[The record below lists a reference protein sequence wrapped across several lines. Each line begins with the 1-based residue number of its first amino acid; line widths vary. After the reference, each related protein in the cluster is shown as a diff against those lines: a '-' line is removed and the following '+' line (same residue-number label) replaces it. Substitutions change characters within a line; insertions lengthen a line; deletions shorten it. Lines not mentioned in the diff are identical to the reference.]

1 MQSTLAGDDAGN
13 IIDSGAFPV
22 GRPLSPLRS
31 LTEGLLMSPR
41 LPLTSRWLSASP
53 HAIVVRVGAGVT
65 WAALWAVLSLPAAHA
80 ADMAEVTV
88 TLTTHQQ
95 GTAPPVTAIGLQ
107 ATGPAAETAPTR
119 ICLLVDTSAS
129 QAGPVLAQAVT
140 AARGFLEQTR
150 PTDTV
155 MLGAIDVAYA
165 PLHDQFEL
173 PASDALNAAMTT
185 LADRTPLGNTD
196 LLGGLQSAIEAISQ
210 EAGPAAIV
218 YLGDGPG
225 LTSLLPA
232 DFAATVAALRE
243 QRISFSAIT
252 IGPQVNWPCLAAL
265 AAGTGGTVLSP
276 APDQGPLQ
284 AGQTLAQQVTAPI
297 LWPDDSTLTL
307 TSTAKDASLG
317 MLPFQLPP
325 LRQDRESFVLLLGPM
340 APAAVEVTVEATP
353 TVDRPKAWPEATLTF
368 AIPQREAS
376 SDNAF
381 LEQLARNA
389 FDTGGIFLP
398 LLGREG
404 FDLAGQ
410 VIRDEASTLARLSRQ
425 AEASGAHAAA
435 ARLAAASLQRDPDN
449 ADAAII
455 QAAVS
460 KATAAP
466 IKPVAQVAQT
476 EERSAARR
484 PDTGSATLPRPQTD
498 DDRAA
503 AQAQE
508 ELREIENA
516 QRIRSQLLERETA
529 IGLRNARHLMAS
541 DPDAARIELK
551 NLQQQVRDAA
561 DLDEALRDRLE
572 RQIEISLRE
581 AIVRSQEKLERDL
594 AIERTRA
601 AARERA
607 RIAGELQ
614 RREDKFSQLAERFR
628 AIVAQES
635 SDGITKK
642 PDIYAPAGE
651 LTRDLA
657 TEMQLTAPPTRLSG
671 DLPITARTTA
681 AQASEL
687 AEILRYDNHNKALR
701 RSLQRGFMDTL
712 ALADDSAI
720 PYPDEPPVRYPDVAE
735 WRRISTLREKWKS
748 VNLAGDSPGEEN
760 IYKAL
765 RNTVDLDFT
774 NGVSLREFEA
784 ALEATLGV
792 PVKLDERVLAGELGL
807 DVNEPDAIR
816 GAYRGISGRSALRRL
831 LSNVFETP
839 LTYVVRDEVL
849 LITDKQYAADN
860 YLSVKVYPVGDLVIP
875 PGQPLNS
882 NGGASSGPGANFGN
896 QQNQGGG
903 LGGGGG
909 FQ

>member
-1 MQSTLAGDDAGN
+1 
-13 IIDSGAFPV
+13 
-22 GRPLSPLRS
+22 
-31 LTEGLLMSPR
+31 MSPR
-41 LPLTSRWLSASP
+41 PPLVSRWLSASS
-53 HAIVVRVGAGVT
+53 HALVVRGGAGVA
-65 WAALWAVLSLPAAHA
+65 WAALWAVLSLPAAQA

-88 TLTTHQQ
+88 TLTAHQQ
-95 GTAPPVTAIGLQ
+95 ETAPPVTAIGLQ
-107 ATGPAAETAPTR
+107 ATGPATETAPTR

-140 AARGFLEQTR
+140 AARGFVEQTR

-155 MLGAIDVAYA
+155 MLAAIDVAYA
-165 PLHDQFEL
+165 PLHDQFEP
-173 PASDALNAAMTT
+173 PASDALKSAMTM
-185 LADRTPLGNTD
+185 LAARTPLGNTD
-196 LLGGLQSAIEAISQ
+196 LLSGLQSAIEAVSQ

-225 LTSLLPA
+225 LTGMLPA
-232 DFAATVAALRE
+232 DFAAAVASLRE

-276 APDQGPLQ
+276 GPDQGPQQ
-284 AGQTLAQQVTAPI
+284 AGQSLAQQVTAPI
-297 LWPDDSTLTL
+297 LWPDDTSLTL
-307 TSTAKDASLG
+307 TSEEKDAGLG

-325 LRQDRESFVLLLGPM
+325 LRHDRESFVLLLGPM

-353 TVDRPKAWPEATLTF
+353 TADRPKAWPEATLTF
-368 AIPQREAS
+368 AVPQREAS
-376 SDNAF
+376 SDHAF

-404 FDLAGQ
+404 LDLAGQ
-410 VIRDEASTLARLSRQ
+410 VIRDEASTLARLSQQ

-455 QAAVS
+455 QAAIT
-460 KATAAP
+460 KTAAAT
-466 IKPVAQVAQT
+466 IKPVAQT
-476 EERSAARR
+476 ENLPAAGK
-484 PDTGSATLPRPQTD
+484 PDADSATLPRPQTD
-498 DDRAA
+498 DDRAT

-516 QRIRSQLLERETA
+516 RRIRSQLLERETA
-529 IGLRNARHLMAS
+529 IGLRDARHQMAS

-614 RREDKFSQLAERFR
+614 RQEDKFSQLAERFR
-628 AIVAQES
+628 AIVAEES
-635 SDGITKK
+635 TDGVTRK
-642 PDIYAPAGE
+642 PDIYAPSAK
-651 LTRDLA
+651 LTREVA
-657 TEMQLTAPPTRLSG
+657 TEMQLTAPPTRLAG
-671 DLPITARTTA
+671 QMPITARTTA

-701 RSLQRGFMDTL
+701 RSMQRGFMDTL

-720 PYPDEPPVRYPDVAE
+720 PHPDEPPVRYPDVAE
-735 WRRISTLREKWKS
+735 WRRVSKLREKWKS
-748 VNLAGDSPGEEN
+748 VNLAGDSSGEEK

-765 RNTVDLDFT
+765 RDTVDLDFG
-774 NGVSLREFEA
+774 NGVSLKEFEA
-784 ALEATLGV
+784 ALEANLGV

-807 DVNEPDAIR
+807 DVNEPEAIR

-875 PGQPLNS
+875 PGQRLNS

-903 LGGGGG
+903 VGGGFGGGGG